1 MKEITLTKDEEII
14 KRRFKAHPEIINPSD
29 ELLCTLKKLQELNI
43 ATTDYPLHQM
53 PITEALYDAQKFLL
67 YYFRLNKVPYLY
79 TAKVLGINFQLVRNI
94 NPLKIPVNIVTN
106 SDPLI
111 GSVPEILS
119 SNPRYHIVFREINLA
134 HPTTEHTS
142 CSYIHEITH
151 TQLDRLKGS
160 IREYYNSEVLS
171 LFNEFFHAAVLDKS
185 EKVLRFDDARRIHEM
200 SIIAQE
206 LRDYHDGKLEETRD
220 ELLED
225 GKYLVSLLK
234 AYNLFIKFYYGTE
247 EVQTKILEGIQAV
260 FDGYMTLE
268 EFLLREEV
276 TYENSQDEKKLSKY
290 FSRS

>member
-14 KRRFKAHPEIINPSD
+14 KRRLKAYPEIINPSE
-29 ELLCTLKKLQELNI
+29 ELLSTLKKLKELNI

-67 YYFRLNKVPYLY
+67 YYFRLNKVPYLH
-79 TAKVLGINFQLVRNI
+79 TAKILGINFQFVRNI

-119 SNPRYHIVFREINLA
+119 SNPRHHIVFREINLA
-134 HPTTEHTS
+134 HPTTEQTS

-151 TQLDRLKGS
+151 TQLDRLKGT

-171 LFNEFFHAAVLDKS
+171 LFNEFFHAAVLDQS
-185 EKVLRFDDARRIHEM
+185 EKILKFDDARRIHEM

-225 GKYLVSLLK
+225 SKYLVSILK

-247 EVQTKILEGIQAV
+247 EVQSKILEGIQAV
-260 FDGYMTLE
+260 FDGYMTIE

-276 TYENSQDEKKLSKY
+276 TYENSQDEKKLLKY